1 MHNFLPNKWR
11 RDPQQQPEFDSQVPQ
26 ISGYQLLAYDK
37 LMDFYRNNQSMF
49 DDYFSTMR
57 TPSERKDFIKD
68 VYSALHYTDP
78 TSPPQHNNG
87 LTLYRGLVAQNA
99 QDIQNYTSS
108 LVDGEVVFGKK
119 AQLHGTG
126 IYMTTNADVAMKY
139 AMHGGEYGS
148 IVQCETVGGM
158 TLADGAQLTA
168 DKEAILK
175 LMCSQNQDDPNVL
188 MYSNFLNDNGVF
200 ASIIGYDGINIPE
213 KDYVLVLNRGS
224 IAVDEISYYRE
235 GQEISQDDL
244 NYELQTA
251 DIEITEDMDEIT
263 EDVEMTDIIQ

>member
-1 MHNFLPNKWR
+1 MHNFLPHKWR
-11 RDPQQQPEFDSQVPQ
+11 RDPQQQPELHSQVPQ

-108 LVDGEVVFGKK
+108 Y
-119 AQLHGTG
+119 
-126 IYMTTNADVAMKY
+126 IW
-139 AMHGGEYGS
+139 
-148 IVQCETVGGM
+148 
-158 TLADGAQLTA
+158 
-168 DKEAILK
+168 
-175 LMCSQNQDDPNVL
+175 
-188 MYSNFLNDNGVF
+188 
-200 ASIIGYDGINIPE
+200 
-213 KDYVLVLNRGS
+213 
-224 IAVDEISYYRE
+224 
-235 GQEISQDDL
+235 
-244 NYELQTA
+244 
-251 DIEITEDMDEIT
+251 
-263 EDVEMTDIIQ
+263 